1 MSNDNPRKPLGYS
14 LLVTLPNGQF
24 AVGHVKVQPEYVQ
37 DRLNWNVALSGNWLV
52 DSNDTDLLKNL
63 LTDHVLVH
71 FNESEANPSLE
82 LLQGIERQS
91 VITLRDACLSEFE
104 RIHEVWTAH
113 VAEQPSK
120 RKNLVAPN
128 KPRLPEIA
136 LNESALSILTN
147 FGKSAF
153 AIDTPVELQELIARG
168 RLLKLF
174 ADAWIAVESDRTN
187 RKFLNLD
194 PQIIRPTPFHPQV
207 TE

>member
-1 MSNDNPRKPLGYS
+1 
-14 LLVTLPNGQF
+14 VTLPNGQF

-52 DSNDTDLLKNL
+52 ASNDTELLKNL
-63 LTDHVLVH
+63 LADHVLVV
-71 FNESEANPSLE
+71 FNESESNASLE
-82 LLQGIERQS
+82 LIQDIERQS
-91 VITLRDACLSEFE
+91 VVTLRDACLAEFE

-136 LNESALSILTN
+136 SDENAVSILTD

-153 AIDTPVELQELIARG
+153 SMDTPMELRELIARG

-187 RKFLNLD
+187 RKFLNLV
-194 PQIIRPTPFHPQV
+194 PQVIRPTPFHPHV